1 MTMPE
6 LAITLAIAGLLALT
20 AAPMIRTTLRRYALE
35 EASQRFT
42 ADLVRA
48 QTLAIKLNRAVTVQ
62 RVGLTGYRVDG
73 GPTRPLPTSVSFAT
87 SAPDSVRFVSFGPP
101 TTGATAFTLQWET
114 KTQTVTVNTAG
125 RITR

>member
-42 ADLVRA
+42 ADLVQA

-73 GPTRPLPTSVSFAT
+73 GPTRAAT
-87 SAPDSVRFVSFGPP
+87 TERGRRIVRRSL
-101 TTGATAFTLQWET
+101 TGRTI
-114 KTQTVTVNTAG
+114 VR
-125 RITR
+125 RITRGGACARLRQNARATGDVRAARE